1 METSTYQFEQSLS
14 QAVAATEPAPT
25 NPVAQPVI
33 QPQPDASKVD
43 AAPKPES
50 DNPWE
55 NLPDIPEP
63 SAEPDN
69 TPEPQPD
76 PTEPAEA
83 KAKTPW
89 RQLRETETQYKKILP
104 EYESLKKEVAE
115 LRTKQSS
122 VPEEIQ
128 KELQELRDYQT
139 AYSVKQT
146 PEWKNTI
153 DKPIDD
159 QYYRLAVV
167 AKDVGIDYNELVS
180 IANENNSYSRN
191 KAIKKLLE
199 ATDSGLDPSDFNEIA
214 DATNKVNEIYH
225 KAAALER
232 KSSEIKS
239 AYEGKKTFEQTQQQE
254 QQQQRLADS
263 SKAMAD
269 RFKASLKSTD
279 LLNDDAFVGE
289 VMGVRPAD
297 PVSEPEM
304 AVYQAQAGKLMPKV
318 ISRLHAVTKEL
329 TEAKRVLAERSK
341 ASAPAP
347 NGSTPSTP
355 VIEEFQDRLNQAVR
369 SGIPVR

>member
-14 QAVAATEPAPT
+14 QAVAATEPAQT
-25 NPVAQPVI
+25 NPVTQPVAQPQADTPKADVT
-33 QPQPDASKVD
+33 
-43 AAPKPES
+43 PKPES
-50 DNPWE
+50 ANPWE
-55 NLPDIPEP
+55 NLPDVPEP

-122 VPEEIQ
+122 VPEEVQ
-128 KELQELRDYQT
+128 KEIQELRDFQT

-146 PEWKNTI
+146 PEWKSNI
-153 DKPIDD
+153 EAPIQH
-159 QYYRLAVV
+159 QYDRLSVV
-167 AKDVGIDYNELVS
+167 AKDMGVDLNSLIDATNET
-180 IANENNSYSRN
+180 NSYARN
-191 KAIKKLLE
+191 KAIKKLIEDSTSGFEQSAYTE
-199 ATDSGLDPSDFNEIA
+199 AVEASAEANS
-214 DATNKVNEIYH
+214 IYQ
-225 KAAALER
+225 KAAELQR
-232 KSSEIKS
+232 KSAEIKT

-297 PVSEPEM
+297 PSSEPEM

-329 TEAKRVLAERSK
+329 AEAKRVLAERSK

-347 NGSTPSTP
+347 NGNTPSAP
-355 VIEEFQDRLNQAVR
+355 VVEEFQDRLNQAVR